1 MNVRKFSFAERII
14 NDWNQL
20 PTFLIESPADILTFK
35 TKLDIFWNAYIDFTI
50 YSYVSIE
57 LVFIRLLSTPK
68 FDSII
73 IIVII
78 MAGTSWTHS

>member
-35 TKLDIFWNAYIDFTI
+35 TKLDILWNAYIDFTI